1 MEKWKFEYTVESTV
15 SGTVV
20 VEANDM
26 YDALD
31 QFEIMKEDL
40 MAENMEDLKKIGN
53 IRVGEDPYW
62 EEIK

>member
-1 MEKWKFEYTVESTV
+1 MGKWKFEYTIESTV

-40 MAENMEDLKKIGN
+40 IADNMEELKKVRN
-53 IRVGEDPYW
+53 IRVLEPYY
-62 EEIK
+62 EKIDE